1 MQPHLQKLVDAGSIT
16 VDRDGTVRLTAR
28 SWRIMTN
35 APMLH
40 FVGFKDDRVHGA
52 IKVFG
57 RPDFWH
63 RFWDH
68 RAAAEVAPGD
78 VVLFADGDET
88 MPPKEYAFDDSAM
101 Q

>member
-1 MQPHLQKLVDAGSIT
+1 MKQYPRMMTDAPT
-16 VDRDGTVRLTAR
+16 
-28 SWRIMTN
+28 
-35 APMLH
+35 LH
-40 FVGFKDDRVHGA
+40 FVGFSDDRVHSA

-78 VVLFADGDET
+78 VVVFAVGDET
-88 MPPKEYAFDDSAM
+88 RRPNDFAFDDSAM